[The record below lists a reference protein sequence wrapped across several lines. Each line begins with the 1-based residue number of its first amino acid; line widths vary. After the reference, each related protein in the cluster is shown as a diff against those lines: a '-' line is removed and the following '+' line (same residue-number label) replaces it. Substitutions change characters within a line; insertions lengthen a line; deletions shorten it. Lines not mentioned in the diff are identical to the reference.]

1 LKNFIA
7 AYIENRNKLPIYLLT
22 IIGLVIFGYGLY
34 SLTNPY
40 ILIEWST
47 ASEVDTL
54 GFNLIRAELNS
65 NDASTQV
72 NQGLIFSQGSPISGY
87 DYSIKDTS
95 VQIGKE
101 YNYSLQ
107 EVNYSNEI
115 SELERVTVASKP
127 QGIPTM
133 LVGLFVLALSL
144 IIRNFNFIQV
154 KK

>member
-7 AYIENRNKLPIYLLT
+7 ANIINPSKHLNYLLLFV
-22 IIGLVIFGYGLY
+22 GLVILGYGFY
-34 SLTNPY
+34 SMTNPY

-47 ASEVDTL
+47 ESEVDTL
-54 GFNLIRAELNS
+54 GFNLIREKLKS
-65 NDASTQV
+65 DHASTQV
-72 NQGLIFSQGSPISGY
+72 NQNLIFSQGSPISGWNY
-87 DYSIKDTS
+87 AFKDTN
-95 VQIGKE
+95 VRIGEE
-101 YNYSLQ
+101 YIYSLQ